1 MKEYVDADVSL
12 LIRQI
17 QEQTDSMADELIT
30 IRRDIHAHPE
40 LRFQEVRTAQLA
52 AEHLKKLG
60 METHTG
66 IGKTGVVGILHGGL
80 GKGKV
85 LGIRCD
91 MDALPILEK
100 SDVPFKSQNDGVMH
114 ACGHDVH
121 TAVLMGIAQILA
133 GMKNKFRGT
142 VKFIFQPSEE
152 NPYKERCG
160 ALAMIDDGVLENPTV
175 DSIISLHCWPDLNA
189 GEIGVGPG
197 SAMAAATAFQ
207 VILTGPQAHTAT
219 PQKGRDT
226 ILAAAKVIE
235 SLYQIASR
243 RIDPSDSIAL
253 TISKIEGGNVQAVVG
268 GEARLTGTVRALSK
282 EMMDYVMGLV
292 GDTVAGVSKIL
303 DVNGELVIDDYYPP
317 VFNDPHIDEIVTSVS
332 SHILG
337 PENVISQGKCPMTA
351 EDFSHFTDRLPGY
364 YMKLGV
370 GNDKMGIRFPLHN
383 ERFNVDEWCIGVG
396 VKTIASTALAYLNEK

>member
-1 MKEYVDADVSL
+1 MKEYVDADLSL

-17 QEQTDSMADELIT
+17 QELTDGMVDELIT

-40 LRFQEVRTAQLA
+40 LRFQEVRTAKLA
-52 AEHLKKLG
+52 AEHLKKFG
-60 METHTG
+60 IETLTG
-66 IGKTGVVGILHGGL
+66 IGKTGVVGILQGGL

-91 MDALPILEK
+91 MDALPIQEK
-100 SDVPFKSQNDGVMH
+100 SDVPFKSLNDGVMH

-121 TAVLMGIAQILA
+121 TTVLMGVARILNDI
-133 GMKNKFRGT
+133 KDTFRGT
-142 VKFIFQPSEE
+142 VKFVFQPSEE

-160 ALAMIDDGVLENPTV
+160 ALAMIDDGVLENPKV

-189 GEIGVGPG
+189 GQVGVGPG

-207 VILTGPQAHTAT
+207 VILNGPQAHTAT

-253 TISKIEGGNVQAVVG
+253 TINKIEGGNVQAVVG
-268 GEARLTGTVRALSK
+268 GEIRLTGTVRALSK
-282 EMMDYVMGLV
+282 EMMNYVMGLI
-292 GDTVAGVSKIL
+292 GDTVEGVSKIL
-303 DVNGELVIDDYYPP
+303 DVGGELVIDDYYPP
-317 VFNDPHIDEIVTSVS
+317 VVNNPHIDEIVTSVS
-332 SHILG
+332 RYILG
-337 PENVISQGKCPMTA
+337 EEKVISQDKCPMTA
-351 EDFSHFTDRLPGY
+351 EDFSHFTDRLPGHY
-364 YMKLGV
+364 LKLGV
-370 GNDKMGIRFPLHN
+370 ANDEMGIRFPLHN
-383 ERFNVDEWCIGVG
+383 ERFNVDERCISVG
-396 VKTIASTALAYLNEK
+396 VKTIASTALAYLHE